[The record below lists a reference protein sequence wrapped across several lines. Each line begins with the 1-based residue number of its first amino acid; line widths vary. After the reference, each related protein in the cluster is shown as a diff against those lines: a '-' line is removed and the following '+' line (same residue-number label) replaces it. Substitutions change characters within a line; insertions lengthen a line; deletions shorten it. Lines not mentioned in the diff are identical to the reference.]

1 MGGTD
6 ATTTGRVVNLSD
18 FPDVGKVAD
27 AAACLDCDIRTVYA
41 LIEQGRLDAVRLG
54 RNLRVTRVAL
64 MTFLKLTD
72 AEPNVA
78 PELRIVEGGG
88 G

>member
-1 MGGTD
+1 MGE
-6 ATTTGRVVNLSD
+6 GRLVNLSD
-18 FPDVGKVAD
+18 YPDVSKVAD
-27 AAACLDCDIRTVYA
+27 VAAVLDCDPRTVYA
-41 LIEQGRLDAVRLG
+41 LIEEGRLDAVRLG

-64 MTFLKLTD
+64 MAFLGITD
-72 AEPNVA
+72 VEPSVA

>member
-1 MGGTD
+1 V
-6 ATTTGRVVNLSD
+6 RLSD

-27 AAACLDCDIRTVYA
+27 AAACLDCDPRTVYA

-54 RNLRVTRVAL
+54 RNLRVTRFAL
-64 MTFLKLTD
+64 LQFLGITD
-72 AEPNVA
+72 AEAEKPT
-78 PELRIVEGGG
+78 LRIVEGGG

>member
-1 MGGTD
+1 M
-6 ATTTGRVVNLSD
+6 NLSD
-18 FPDVGKVAD
+18 FPDVGKVVQV
-27 AAACLDCDIRTVYA
+27 AAVLDCDPRTVYA
-41 LIEQGRLDAVRLG
+41 LIEEGRLDAVRLG

-64 MTFLKLTD
+64 LAFLGITD
-72 AEPNVA
+72 TETSVA

>member
-1 MGGTD
+1 MS
-6 ATTTGRVVNLSD
+6 LSD
-18 FPDVGKVAD
+18 YPGVGKVAD
-27 AAACLDCDIRTVYA
+27 VAAVLDCDPRTVYA
-41 LIEQGRLDAVRLG
+41 LIEEGRLDAVRLG

-64 MTFLKLTD
+64 MAFLGITD
-72 AEPNVA
+72 VEPSAA

>member
-1 MGGTD
+1 M
-6 ATTTGRVVNLSD
+6 NISD
-18 FPDVGKVAD
+18 YRDVGKVAD
-27 AAACLDCDIRTVYA
+27 VAAVLHCDPRTVYA
-41 LIEQGRLDAVRLG
+41 LIEEGRLDAVRLG

-64 MTFLKLTD
+64 MAFLGITD
-72 AEPNVA
+72 TELSVA

>member
-1 MGGTD
+1 MS
-6 ATTTGRVVNLSD
+6 LSGY
-18 FPDVGKVAD
+18 PDVGKVAD
-27 AAACLDCDIRTVYA
+27 VAAVLDCDPRTVYA
-41 LIEQGRLDAVRLG
+41 LIEEGRLDAVRLG

-64 MTFLKLTD
+64 MAFLGITD
-72 AEPNVA
+72 VEPSAA